1 MPVKRLVV
9 LALAA
14 RHGRVGYVLL
24 IDGVPKDWRLS
35 RMASQCSRLATA
47 RLEGWIGRYDPD
59 AIVLEDYRSAGRKSR
74 KTQAILK
81 ALHRAARKSSAVTV
95 SLTREQNHPN
105 KFAEA
110 AALAERFPDLAAW
123 LPRRPKLWEREP
135 RNLVYFEALA
145 LAVQSVFLPDED

>member
-24 IDGVPKDWRLS
+24 IDGAPKDWRLS
-35 RMASQCSRLATA
+35 RRASQSSQSATIC
-47 RLEGWIGRYDPD
+47 LENWINRFDPD
-59 AIVLEDYRSAGRKSR
+59 AIILEDYRTAGRKSG

-81 ALHRAARKSSAVTV
+81 ALYRAASNSSAVTV
-95 SLTREQNHPN
+95 AHAREQHYPN

-110 AALAERFPDLAAW
+110 QALAERFPDLAAW
-123 LPRRPKLWEREP
+123 LPRRPRIWEREP

-145 LAVQSVFLPDED
+145 LAAQSVFFPDED